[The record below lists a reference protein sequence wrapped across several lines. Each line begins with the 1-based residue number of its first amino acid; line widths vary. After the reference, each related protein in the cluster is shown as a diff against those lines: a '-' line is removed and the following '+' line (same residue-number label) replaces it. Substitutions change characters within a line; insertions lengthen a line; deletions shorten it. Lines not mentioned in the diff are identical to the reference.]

1 MDAVLF
7 LSHLL
12 AIAIEKIHVIVIAFI
27 YMYLEYQ
34 QISSCSN

>member
-12 AIAIEKIHVIVIAFI
+12 AIAIEQIHVIVIAFI